1 MNRMQNQQAL
11 GFSRTISDSND
22 DSCQELLNRIKS
34 AKEDLL
40 SEFRPSVGP
49 YDRML
54 RLALNEAE
62 GLARETD
69 FPLLVFPTLAREK
82 AEAVTAWKVR
92 QQGMRNHVLQSFAA

>member
-1 MNRMQNQQAL
+1 MNRMQNQVFGL
-11 GFSRTISDSND
+11 SRTISASND
-22 DSCQELLNRIKS
+22 DSCQELLNRIKR

-40 SEFRPSVGP
+40 SEFRPSVGL

-82 AEAVTAWKVR
+82 AEGVAAWKVR
-92 QQGMRNHVLQSFAA
+92 QQSIRNNVLQSFAA